1 MKSQKGNKIH
11 GSGTAV
17 YVCAGSIF
25 VISPASV
32 RACPH
37 ERKFAGQRTVNGCA
51 VSWGKSIEI

>member
-25 VISPASV
+25 VIIQASG
-32 RACPH
+32 CTCSQ
-37 ERKFAGQRTVNGCA
+37 ERTFAGQRTVNGCA